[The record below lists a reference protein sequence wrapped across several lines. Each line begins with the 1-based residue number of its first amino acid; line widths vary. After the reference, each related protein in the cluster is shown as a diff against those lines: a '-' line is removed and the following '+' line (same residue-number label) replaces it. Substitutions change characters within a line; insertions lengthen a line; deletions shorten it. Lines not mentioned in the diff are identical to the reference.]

1 MSSTHLAL
9 PRRSQRVGTI
19 IPGPVISLDVWYQTV
34 IFQVYVIY
42 GEHWLYDII
51 QWYQRFILWYQGLD
65 SDICGL
71 LVSNNDTL
79 FCLISMISI
88 VKKKDWY
95 HYGSLWYW
103 TIQNQSIT
111 QVTQIPDHIKV
122 WFAVIPF
129 WY

>member
-34 IFQVYVIY
+34 IFKVYVIY
-42 GEHWLYDII
+42 GEHWLYDIT

-71 LVSNNDTL
+71 LVSNNDIL
-79 FCLISMISI
+79 FCLLSMISI

-95 HYGSLWYW
+95 HYDIEQFKARVLHRLHRSQILSKFDLQWYHFD
-103 TIQNQSIT
+103 IS
-111 QVTQIPDHIKV
+111 D
-122 WFAVIPF
+122 
-129 WY
+129 